1 MNYER
6 ENILSIIIV
15 NWNTEDL
22 LRSCLESI
30 YNETKNI
37 TYEIFVIDNASSDS
51 SLEFIT
57 NQFPQVKL
65 IRNNINSGYAKAC
78 NQGIKISKGKYI
90 LLLNPDT
97 VILNNALEKLISF
110 ADKTPSAGIFG
121 PKLINKDGSLQLS
134 CRIFPKVFFKSY
146 MLKIENAIA
155 NVDWLVGAC
164 LLIRREVIND
174 VGYIDEDFFM
184 YGEDMD
190 FCYRAKKRG
199 WNCLFYPLSE
209 VLHVGNVSGDKKWG
223 ITRIPKAWYGS
234 TLKFHKK
241 HHNLFVFN
249 TYRFSRAVVCL
260 IRVIYY
266 TLLSIFNKKFSQKKK
281 IFRLSFLICL
291 YGSDSEVDSLLKMKY
306 KE

>member
-1 MNYER
+1 MSEKY
-6 ENILSIIIV
+6 NILSIIIV
-15 NWNTEDL
+15 NWKTTEFL
-22 LRSCLESI
+22 NRCINSI
-30 YNETKNI
+30 YINTKKINF
-37 TYEIFVIDNASSDS
+37 EIIVIDNESNNDTDDI
-51 SLEFIT
+51 LKYHPEII
-57 NQFPQVKL
+57 L
-65 IRNNINSGYAKAC
+65 IKNPENLGYAKGC
-78 NQGIKISKGKYI
+78 NQGIKISNGKYI

-134 CRIFPKVFFKSY
+134 CCIFPKVFSKSY
-146 MLKIENAIA
+146 MLKIENTIT

-164 LLIRREVIND
+164 SLIRREVIND
-174 VGYIDEDFFM
+174 VGYLDEDFFM

-190 FCYRAKKRG
+190 FCYRTKKRG

-209 VLHVGNVSGDKKWG
+209 VLHIGNVSGDKKWG

-249 TYRFSRAVVCL
+249 TYRFTRAVVCL

-266 TLLSIFNKKFSQKKK
+266 TLLSIFDKKFNQKKK
-281 IFRLSFLICL
+281 IFWLSFLICL
-291 YGSDSEVDSLLKMKY
+291 YGSDDKI
-306 KE
+306 